1 MEGNLR
7 RDTHGV
13 IQLKLSLRNESLLS
27 TGRSCGDP
35 EGSSGMELGIEGKKT
50 KVGHPML
57 LTVYPFTPLCGGAP
71 FLQVPLRTMTDFQ
84 PQISSQAPRHKS
96 KSKRAKG
103 RKRRDSRR

>member
-35 EGSSGMELGIEGKKT
+35 EGSSGMELGVEGKKQRLDT
-50 KVGHPML
+50 QCCYGL
-57 LTVYPFTPLCGGAP
+57 PLYTTAWWGPIPPG
-71 FLQVPLRTMTDFQ
+71 T
-84 PQISSQAPRHKS
+84 SQNN
-96 KSKRAKG
+96 
-103 RKRRDSRR
+103 D

>member
-57 LTVYPFTPLCGGAP
+57 LRFTPLHHYVVGP
-71 FLQVPLRTMTDFQ
+71 H
-84 PQISSQAPRHKS
+84 SSRYLSEQ
-96 KSKRAKG
+96 
-103 RKRRDSRR
+103 